1 MVTILEKAE
10 DKMTQR
16 CKHFSLSTRIK
27 VRAAEYNKDKLMNSQ
42 WLFFYCAC
50 GFMQLLENLE
60 QRIEEL
66 QKEIEETHEL
76 RYNFEMFLKV

>member
-1 MVTILEKAE
+1 
-10 DKMTQR
+10 
-16 CKHFSLSTRIK
+16 
-27 VRAAEYNKDKLMNSQ
+27 
-42 WLFFYCAC
+42 
-50 GFMQLLENLE
+50 MQLLENLE